1 MADGRLDRPAL
12 ASISARRCNR
22 LHGDAGSIGTKF
34 PSTEM
39 ADGDMAGAS
48 SAHSMLLNL
57 PRKTLKTDETV
68 RVHIERTG
76 LR

>member
-22 LHGDAGSIGTKF
+22 PHGDAGNIGTKF

-39 ADGDMAGAS
+39 ADGDGAS

-57 PRKTLKTDETV
+57 PRKTLKADETV